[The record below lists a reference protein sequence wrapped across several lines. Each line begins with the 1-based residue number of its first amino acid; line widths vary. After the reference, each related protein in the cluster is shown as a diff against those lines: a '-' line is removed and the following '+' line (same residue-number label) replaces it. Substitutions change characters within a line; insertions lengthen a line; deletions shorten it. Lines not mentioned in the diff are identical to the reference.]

1 MEYKKSILIKQGNGY
16 CKRILFPA
24 TVKNNNTSRIN
35 DNVLGAFDTGTYY
48 SLISPRLFTQLTNNK
63 DTYGDHFVIMIA
75 DTIQLNI
82 FLINYD
88 KIGTAE
94 DIDIL
99 LGMDFIS
106 VLSHFSILKHNND
119 LFLYLSTFDGE
130 KLDFSRYW
138 DMSGEQNR
146 IINLSNK

>member
-1 MEYKKSILIKQGNGY
+1 
-16 CKRILFPA
+16 
-24 TVKNNNTSRIN
+24 
-35 DNVLGAFDTGTYY
+35 
-48 SLISPRLFTQLTNNK
+48 
-63 DTYGDHFVIMIA
+63 MIA

-106 VLSHFSILKHNND
+106 VLSRFSILKHDND

-130 KLDFSRYW
+130 ELDFSRYW